1 MNGPDPDAVA
11 WLEDPDR
18 LAHQR
23 ALEPDGPHVCDDQCR
38 PALANPIAASAF
50 GVAIA
55 AAAQHESETAAR
67 TTQEAPNGVACLDE
81 LLRVAITP
89 ARRRRWWWPW

>member
-23 ALEPDGPHVCDDQCR
+23 ALEPDGPHVCDEQCR
-38 PALANPIAASAF
+38 PTS
-50 GVAIA
+50 
-55 AAAQHESETAAR
+55 
-67 TTQEAPNGVACLDE
+67 
-81 LLRVAITP
+81 P
-89 ARRRRWWWPW
+89 ARSPHPPSGARPSPPPPNTVRDAPAPPETTDRPR